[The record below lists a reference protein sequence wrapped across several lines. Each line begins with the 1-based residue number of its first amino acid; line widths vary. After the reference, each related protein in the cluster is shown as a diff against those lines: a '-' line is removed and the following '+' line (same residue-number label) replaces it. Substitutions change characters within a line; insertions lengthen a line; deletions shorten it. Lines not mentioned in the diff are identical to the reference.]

1 MRPAKRFAPVL
12 QRPDSSILMIARF
25 FRLAGILATALAGG
39 LFFAPLPAQAQSD
52 CEVAPLDRSIIKLRK
67 KTDRFFPVALEDGK
81 AIVIMAGPG
90 LAQRYPDCDAMLDEL
105 ADDVTDSGTSAAIAN
120 SMAVE
125 WVNVDDPSKLIMVG
139 NQIFFSDFGAAGAL
153 FAFSGS
159 GAYDYA
165 IYVLDPG
172 VYRLSSI
179 SYPFPRTELS
189 TGHGTEVASAGAPIG
204 EARIV
209 GTNRN
214 EMKVEQ
220 VWSNGSSRTVG
231 ASEQCLWWYKGG
243 CTQSVYTPEHKV
255 LDRAPGYYPMRVPTP
270 VPALDVSLRIDAPVA
285 SFEVAAGEI
294 VMVDGIFT
302 DPIDGEIGVSQ
313 CRKGSSMH
321 VCSLQ
326 SLGIERTMAPIE
338 DLRAHDLAKDGF
350 PQLGKLV
357 RNIRYRP
364 LTISAAEAGK
374 GKFGPRLRVAAGQ

>member
-1 MRPAKRFAPVL
+1 MNL
-12 QRPDSSILMIARF
+12 GYI
-25 FRLAGILATALAGG
+25 GILGSLMAAVTGALLLDAT
-39 LFFAPLPAQAQSD
+39 PAQAQSS
-52 CEVAPLDRSIIKLRK
+52 CEAAPLDRSIINARK
-67 KTDRFFPVALEDGK
+67 KTDRFFPIALRDGK

-105 ADDVTDSGTSAAIAN
+105 ADDVTDRGTSAAIAN
-120 SMAVE
+120 SMVVE
-125 WVNVDDPSKLIMVG
+125 WVNADDPSKLIMVG
-139 NQIFFSDFGAAGAL
+139 NQVFFSDFGAAGAL
-153 FAFSGS
+153 FAFSGK

-172 VYRLSSI
+172 VYRLASI
-179 SYPFPRTELS
+179 GYPFPRTDLS
-189 TGHGTEVASAGAPIG
+189 TGHGAQVTRAGAPIG

-209 GTNRN
+209 GTSRN

-255 LDRAPGYYPMRVPTP
+255 MDRAPGYYGMRVPTP
-270 VPALDVSLRIDAPVA
+270 VPALDVSLRIDVPVA

-302 DPIDGEIGVSQ
+302 DPIDSEIGLSQ

-326 SLGIERTMAPIE
+326 SLGLERTMAPIE
-338 DLRAHDLAKDGF
+338 DLKAYDLARAGF

-357 RNIRYRP
+357 SNIRYRP
-364 LTISAAEAGK
+364 LTISAAEVGR
-374 GKFGPRLRVAAGQ
+374 GKFGPRFRLVAGK

>member
-1 MRPAKRFAPVL
+1 MMRHV
-12 QRPDSSILMIARF
+12 
-25 FRLAGILATALAGG
+25 GILASLALMLTGG
-39 LFFAPLPAQAQSD
+39 VLLGGARAQAQSS
-52 CEVAPLDRSIIKLRK
+52 CEAAPLDSSIIKQRR
-67 KTDRFFPVALEDGK
+67 KTDRFFPIALRDGK

-105 ADDVTDSGTSAAIAN
+105 ADDVTDRGTSAAIAN

-139 NQIFFSDFGAAGAL
+139 DQIFFHDFGAAGAL
-153 FAFSGS
+153 FAFSGK

-172 VYRLSSI
+172 EYRLSSI
-179 SYPFPRTELS
+179 GYPVPRTELS
-189 TGHGTEVASAGAPIG
+189 AGHGNPVPRTGAAIG

-209 GTNRN
+209 GTSRN
-214 EMKVEQ
+214 EMKIEQ

-255 LDRAPGYYPMRVPTP
+255 MDRAPGYYPMRVPTP

-285 SFEVAAGEI
+285 SFTVAAGEI
-294 VMVDGIFT
+294 VMIDGIFT
-302 DPIDGEIGVSQ
+302 DPIDSAIGIGP

-326 SLGIERTMAPIE
+326 SLGLERTMAPIE
-338 DLRAHDLAKDGF
+338 DLRARNLAKDGF

-357 RNIRYRP
+357 ATIRYRP
-364 LTISAAEAGK
+364 LTIAAAEAGK
-374 GKFGPRLRVAAGQ
+374 GKFGPRLKVVAGR

>member
-1 MRPAKRFAPVL
+1 MLRHCA
-12 QRPDSSILMIARF
+12 ILGPLLAM
-25 FRLAGILATALAGG
+25 LAGSLLLAAT
-39 LFFAPLPAQAQSD
+39 PAQAQSS
-52 CEVAPLDRSIIKLRK
+52 CQAAPLDSSIIKQRR
-67 KTDRFFPVALEDGK
+67 KTDRFFPIALRDGK

-125 WVNVDDPSKLIMVG
+125 WVNVEDPGKLIMVG
-139 NQIFFSDFGAAGAL
+139 NQIFFHDFGAAGAL

-159 GAYDYA
+159 GAYDFA

-189 TGHGTEVASAGAPIG
+189 TGHGTEVRRAGAAIG

-209 GTNRN
+209 GTSRN
-214 EMKVEQ
+214 EMKIEQ

-255 LDRAPGYYPMRVPTP
+255 MDRAPGYYPMRVPTP

-285 SFEVAAGEI
+285 SFTVAAGEI
-294 VMVDGIFT
+294 VMIDGIFT
-302 DPIDGEIGVSQ
+302 DPIDSEIVISQ
-313 CRKGSSMH
+313 CRKGTSMH

-326 SLGIERTMAPIE
+326 SLGLERTMAPIE
-338 DLRAHDLAKDGF
+338 DLRAHNLAKDGF

-357 RNIRYRP
+357 ATILYRP
-364 LTISAAEAGK
+364 LTIAAAEAGK
-374 GKFGPRLRVAAGQ
+374 GKFGPRLRVGAGR